1 MRTRS
6 RLAMPLRSA
15 PVTKHH
21 KKDRFTAVF
30 FVPLCALTMCIWTAC
45 TQPTNQTVPY
55 QDAQTEWREG
65 DIVFRRGTGLES
77 HVVTTR
83 SAAVYSH
90 VGLLHYDSLNS
101 EWQVVHAV
109 PAEDEPEYLKAEPV
123 SVFFSPE
130 RAEKGAWL
138 RVDCSDSVAQA
149 AVQYALGKV
158 AQHVLFD
165 NDYLLEDTTQIYCTE
180 LVWRAYLTQ
189 SIDVSGAQRQTVPT
203 LFSKEGE
210 AIFPNDIE
218 KSATT
223 LFINHLN

>member
-1 MRTRS
+1 MT
-6 RLAMPLRSA
+6 
-15 PVTKHH
+15 TG
-21 KKDRFTAVF
+21 
-30 FVPLCALTMCIWTAC
+30 C
-45 TQPTNQTVPY
+45 QPSSESVRY
-55 QDAQTEWREG
+55 EDAQCEWREG

-83 SAAVYSH
+83 SASVYSH
-90 VGLLHYDSLNS
+90 VGLLHYDSLNH

-109 PAEDEPEYLKAEPV
+109 PAEDDPEYLKTEPV
-123 SVFFSPE
+123 SVFFSVE
-130 RAEKGAWL
+130 RAERGAWL
-138 RVDCSDSVAQA
+138 RVDCNDSVAQA
-149 AVQYALGKV
+149 AVRYALGKV
-158 AQHVLFD
+158 EQHVLFD
-165 NDYLLEDTTQIYCTE
+165 NDYRLDDTTQIYCTE

-189 SIDVSGAQRQTVPT
+189 GMDVSGGQRQTVPT